1 MFQIKPMPA
10 QAPKDLVAMLEQ
22 VETATIGHVL
32 HSGFMDPRL
41 RAVLPEARVAGTAVT
56 LRLPHADSVL
66 LHHAMALV
74 RPGDFLVIDRCGD
87 ERHACWGGV
96 VTNAAK
102 LAGVVGVVIDGVA
115 TDFSE
120 IRKVVMPMWCLGP
133 SPITTKQLG
142 IEGAMN
148 IPVSVGGVAVR
159 PGDVILAD
167 ESGVVVLDPAEA
179 AVIGARALQMQADEL
194 VLLERLRSG
203 VPLPELTGAT
213 RKIEAR
219 NAQASA
225 P

>member
-1 MFQIKPMPA
+1 MFQIEPMPA
-10 QAPKDLVAMLEQ
+10 QAPPELIHLLQQ

-32 HSGFMDPRL
+32 HAGFMNPRL

-102 LAGVVGVVIDGVA
+102 LAGVVGAVIDGVA

-120 IRKVVMPMWCLGP
+120 IRKVMMPMWCIGP

-148 IPVSVGGVAVR
+148 LPVSVGGVAVC

-167 ESGVVVLDPAEA
+167 ESGVVVLDPSK
-179 AVIGARALQMQADEL
+179 AVAIGRRAIQMQEDEL

-203 VPLPELTGAT
+203 VKLPEITGAT

-219 NAQASA
+219 NAEVGSG
-225 P
+225 

>member
-1 MFQIKPMPA
+1 MFQIEPMPPQIPPDIIA
-10 QAPKDLVAMLEQ
+10 LLEK

-41 RAVLPEARVAGTAVT
+41 RAVLPGARVAGTAVT

-66 LHHAMALV
+66 LHHAMGLV
-74 RPGDFLVIDRCGD
+74 RPGDFVVIDRCGD

-102 LAGVVGVVIDGVA
+102 LAGVVGAVIDGVA

-120 IRKVVMPMWCLGP
+120 IRRVMMPIWCLGP
-133 SPITTKQLG
+133 SPITTKQLA

-148 IPVSVGGVAVR
+148 VPVSVGGIAVR

-167 ESGVVVLDPAEA
+167 ESGVVVLDPAQAEA
-179 AVIGARALQMQADEL
+179 IARRAIQMQEEEL
-194 VLLERLRSG
+194 LLLDRLRSG
-203 VPLPELTGAT
+203 VKLPEITGAT

-219 NAQASA
+219 NAEATA
-225 P
+225 

>member
-1 MFQIKPMPA
+1 MFQIESMPA
-10 QAPKDLVAMLEQ
+10 QIAPGLVALLER

-32 HSGFMDPRL
+32 HSGFMDPKL

-66 LHHAMALV
+66 LHHAMGLV

-102 LAGVVGVVIDGVA
+102 LAGVVGAVIDGVA

-120 IRKVVMPMWCLGP
+120 IRKVGMPLWCLGP
-133 SPITTKQLG
+133 SPITTKQLA

-148 IPVSVGGVAVR
+148 VPVSVGGVAVR
-159 PGDVILAD
+159 PGDAILAD
-167 ESGVVVLDPAEA
+167 ECGVVVLAPGEAEA
-179 AVIGARALQMQADEL
+179 IARRAIGMQEDEL
-194 VLLERLRSG
+194 ALLERLRSG
-203 VPLPELTGAT
+203 VPLPEITGAT

-219 NAQASA
+219 NAAAQAD
-225 P
+225 

>member
-1 MFQIKPMPA
+1 MFQIEPMPA
-10 QAPKDLVAMLEQ
+10 QIAPGLVALLEK

-32 HSGFMDPRL
+32 HSGFMDPKL

-66 LHHAMALV
+66 LHHAMGSV

-102 LAGVVGVVIDGVA
+102 LAGVVGAVIDGVA

-120 IRKVVMPMWCLGP
+120 IRKVGMPLWCLGP
-133 SPITTKQLG
+133 SPITTKQLA

-148 IPVSVGGVAVR
+148 VPVSVGGVAVC
-159 PGDVILAD
+159 PGDAILAD
-167 ESGVVVLDPAEA
+167 ECGVVVLAPGEAEA
-179 AVIGARALQMQADEL
+179 IARRAIGMQEDEL
-194 VLLERLRSG
+194 ALLERLRSG
-203 VPLPELTGAT
+203 VPLPEITGAT

-219 NAQASA
+219 NAAAQAG
-225 P
+225 